1 MENKKRIAKPMVLVA
16 AVIAVIIIG
25 LMMRTL
31 KPHSSLPIKGETPME
46 AVALDFKKDVL
57 ESPVPVLVDFW
68 APWCG
73 PCRMIVPVIEG
84 IAAKANGK
92 AKVVKVNVDEHQDI
106 AAQYG
111 IQGIPT
117 VMVFKKG
124 EIATTLVGARQE
136 KEYLNALGL

>member
-57 ESPVPVLVDFW
+57 ESPIPVLVDFW

-73 PCRMIVPVIEG
+73 PCRMIGPVIEG
-84 IAAKANGK
+84 IAAKTNGK
-92 AKVVKVNVDEHQDI
+92 AKVVKVNVDERQDI

>member
-73 PCRMIVPVIEG
+73 PCRMIGPVIEG